1 MSESVETFVSRRM
14 VERREQLG
22 QPQAAVARAAGID
35 RPALNKLEH
44 GGTRLTVEK
53 LCKLA
58 LALGVEPA
66 HLLPTLEQLRGMIG
80 MGVDPLPKLEVP
92 TGQAYVDAVIAGA
105 RSYLAKHRKRPRVH
119 DGDAIEHVG
128 FAASWSSI
136 DSTLRKGS
144 NGVTPCGGL
153 HGLLDRHGVGQR
165 RYATPRPAS
174 AGAGAASSRSPA
186 RSASQLRAS
195 ERRPGSR

>member
-1 MSESVETFVSRRM
+1 SRRV
-14 VERREQLG
+14 VERREKLG

-66 HLLPTLEQLRGMIG
+66 QLLPTLDQLRGLIG
-80 MGVDPLPKLEVP
+80 MGTIETLPAVEQP
-92 TGQAYVDAVIAGA
+92 TGQAYVDAVLAGA

-119 DGDAIEHVG
+119 DGDASEHVG
-128 FAASWSSI
+128 FPASWSSI
-136 DSTLRKGS
+136 DSTLRRGS